1 VAGCGFIRS
10 SAYGDVIRTQGS
22 DAPFVSLG
30 TVPESV
36 VGQDVLLVEDILDQG
51 VTLHALV
58 SRIRESG
65 VRSLKL
71 CVLLDKQLET
81 PSDQVLRL
89 RADLALDY
97 VGFRVPDRWL
107 AGYGLDAAGEYRD
120 LPCIAV
126 LREEFFT
133 NPSPP

>member
-1 VAGCGFIRS
+1 
-10 SAYGDVIRTQGS
+10 
-22 DAPFVSLG
+22 
-30 TVPESV
+30 
-36 VGQDVLLVEDILDQG
+36 
-51 VTLHALV
+51 
-58 SRIRESG
+58 
-65 VRSLKL
+65 
-71 CVLLDKQLET
+71 VLLDKQLET